1 MSPAH
6 PETPGEIR
14 VWDPLVR
21 LFHWSLVA
29 GFATTYL
36 SGEVEAP
43 DLHVIA
49 GYVVGGLILFRLV
62 WGFVGPQHACFRDF
76 VFPPATLLD
85 YARELLRGQARR
97 YLGHNPLGGAMVVA
111 LLIAISVTTLSGLWF
126 YAVHRQQGP
135 FAGLVAG
142 PVTLVPI
149 ATARAHEKE
158 RHRKRDARDD
168 DHGKDG
174 KDAREE
180 FWEEVHETSAN
191 LTLLL
196 VVLHIG
202 GVVLSS
208 WLHRENL
215 VRAMI
220 TGRKRA

>member
-1 MSPAH
+1 VNPT
-6 PETPGEIR
+6 TPGAPGDIR

-29 GFATTYL
+29 GFATAWL
-36 SGEVEAP
+36 SGEAEAP

-62 WGFVGPQHACFRDF
+62 WGFTGPQHARFRDF

-97 YLGHNPLGGAMVVA
+97 YLGHNPLGGAMVVVLLVA
-111 LLIAISVTTLSGLWF
+111 LGVTTLSGLWF

-142 PVTLVPI
+142 TATLAPI
-149 ATARAHEKE
+149 AAAHAHDREK
-158 RHRKRDARDD
+158 HREHHAKDD
-168 DHGKDG
+168 GHG

-180 FWEEVHETSAN
+180 FREEAHETSAN